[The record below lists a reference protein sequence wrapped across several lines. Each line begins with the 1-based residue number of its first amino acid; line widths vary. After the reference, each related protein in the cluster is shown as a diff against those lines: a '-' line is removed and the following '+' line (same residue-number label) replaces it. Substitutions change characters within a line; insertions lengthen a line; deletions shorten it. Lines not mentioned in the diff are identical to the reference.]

1 MSKKR
6 EFSDI
11 SLSFEKNP
19 VTGDVVKV
27 KNDVAIK
34 QSIKTLVLSEMFEA
48 PFQKEKGT
56 RIRKVLFDL
65 ITEDGADLI
74 KSEITNIIRSKEP
87 RANLYDVQVQPLPE
101 SNKYIIK
108 IIFSM
113 INTLEPL
120 TTEIVI
126 SRVR

>member
-11 SLSFEKNP
+11 SLSFDANP
-19 VTGDVVKV
+19 ATGDVVKV
-27 KNDVAIK
+27 KDDIAVK
-34 QSIKTLVLSEMFEA
+34 QSIKTLVLSEFFEA
-48 PFQKEKGT
+48 PFQKGKGT
-56 RIRKVLFDL
+56 RIRKILFDL
-65 ITEDGADLI
+65 ITDDGANMI
-74 KSEITNIIRSKEP
+74 KSEITNIISSKEP
-87 RANLYDVQVQPLPE
+87 RANLYDVEVQPLPE
-101 SNKYIIK
+101 DNKYVIK

-120 TTEIVI
+120 EVELFV

>member
-108 IIFSM
+108 IIFSI
-113 INTLEPL
+113 INTLDPL
-120 TTEIVI
+120 EVEMFVT
-126 SRVR
+126 RVR

>member
-11 SLSFEKNP
+11 SLSFERNP

-27 KNDVAIK
+27 KDDIAIK
-34 QSIKTLVLSEMFEA
+34 QSIKTLVLSEVFEA
-48 PFQKEKGT
+48 PFQKGKGT
-56 RIRKVLFDL
+56 RIRKILFDL

-108 IIFSM
+108 IIFSI

-120 TTEIVI
+120 EVEMFVT
-126 SRVR
+126 RVR

>member
-11 SLSFEKNP
+11 SLSFERNP

-27 KNDVAIK
+27 KDDVAIK
-34 QSIKTLVLSEMFEA
+34 QSIKTLVLSEVFEA
-48 PFQKEKGT
+48 PFQKDKGT

-65 ITEDGADLI
+65 IGSEGADQI
-74 KSEITNIIRSKEP
+74 KSQIEDIIISKEP
-87 RANLYDVQVQPLPE
+87 RANLYDVEIEPIPE
-101 SNKYIIK
+101 ENKYSIR

-113 INTLEPL
+113 INTLDPL
-120 TTEIVI
+120 EVEIFV

>member
-11 SLSFEKNP
+11 SLSFERNP

-27 KNDVAIK
+27 KDDVAVK
-34 QSIKTLVLSEMFEA
+34 QSIKTLVLSEVFEA
-48 PFQKEKGT
+48 PFQKDKGT
-56 RIRKVLFDL
+56 KIRKVLFDL
-65 ITEDGADLI
+65 VSSEGAEKI
-74 KSEITNIIRSKEP
+74 KSQIRDIIVSKEP
-87 RANLYDVQVQPLPE
+87 RANLYDVEIEPIPDE
-101 SNKYIIK
+101 NKYSVK

-113 INTLEPL
+113 INTLDPL
-120 TTEIVI
+120 EVEIFV

>member
-11 SLSFEKNP
+11 SLSFERNP

-27 KNDVAIK
+27 KDDVAIK
-34 QSIKTLVLSEMFEA
+34 QSIKTLVLSEVFEA
-48 PFQKEKGT
+48 PFQKDKGT

-65 ITEDGADLI
+65 VSSEGAEQI
-74 KSEITNIIRSKEP
+74 KSQIRDIIVSKEP
-87 RANLYDVQVQPLPE
+87 RANLYDVEIEPIPDE
-101 SNKYIIK
+101 NKYSVK
-108 IIFSM
+108 IIFSI
-113 INTLEPL
+113 INTLDPL
-120 TTEIVI
+120 EVEIFV

>member
-108 IIFSM
+108 IIFSI

-120 TTEIVI
+120 EVEMFVT
-126 SRVR
+126 RVR

>member
-11 SLSFEKNP
+11 SLSFERNP

-27 KNDVAIK
+27 KDDVAIK
-34 QSIKTLVLSEMFEA
+34 QSIKTLVLSEVFEA
-48 PFQKEKGT
+48 PFQKDKGT
-56 RIRKVLFDL
+56 MIRKVLFDL
-65 ITEDGADLI
+65 IGSEGSDQI
-74 KSEITNIIRSKEP
+74 KSQIEDIIISKEP
-87 RANLYDVQVQPLPE
+87 RANLYDVEIEPIPE
-101 SNKYIIK
+101 ENKYSIR

-113 INTLEPL
+113 INTLDPL
-120 TTEIVI
+120 EVEIFV

>member
-11 SLSFEKNP
+11 SLSFERNP

-27 KNDVAIK
+27 KDDVAIK
-34 QSIKTLVLSEMFEA
+34 QSIKTLVLSEVFEA
-48 PFQKEKGT
+48 PFQKDKGT

-108 IIFSM
+108 IIFSI

-120 TTEIVI
+120 EVEMFVT
-126 SRVR
+126 RVR

>member
-11 SLSFEKNP
+11 SLSFERNP

-27 KNDVAIK
+27 KDDVAIK
-34 QSIKTLVLSEMFEA
+34 QSIKTLVLSEVFEA
-48 PFQKEKGT
+48 PFQKDKGT

-65 ITEDGADLI
+65 VSSEGAEQI
-74 KSEITNIIRSKEP
+74 KSQIKDIIVSKEP
-87 RANLYDVQVQPLPE
+87 RANLYDVEIEPIPDE
-101 SNKYIIK
+101 NKYSVK

-113 INTLEPL
+113 INTLDPL
-120 TTEIVI
+120 EVEIFV

>member
-34 QSIKTLVLSEMFEA
+34 QAIKTLVLSEMFEA

-108 IIFSM
+108 IIFSI

-120 TTEIVI
+120 EVEMFVT
-126 SRVR
+126 RVR

>member
-11 SLSFEKNP
+11 SLSFERNP

-27 KNDVAIK
+27 KDDVAIK
-34 QSIKTLVLSEMFEA
+34 QSIKTLVLSEVFEA
-48 PFQKEKGT
+48 PFQKDKGT

-65 ITEDGADLI
+65 VSSEGAEQI
-74 KSEITNIIRSKEP
+74 KSQIRDIIVSKEP
-87 RANLYDVQVQPLPE
+87 RANLYDVEIEPIPDE
-101 SNKYIIK
+101 NKYSVR

-113 INTLEPL
+113 INTLDPL
-120 TTEIVI
+120 EVEIFV